1 MQSTDSKIVGSGSTS
16 WPQCEILGDICPLGT
31 LSEALGDG
39 VVESLATFAIRSK
52 PGARLVLQ
60 KNQDGFSV
68 QVTKAVYRGTSGT
81 EGLSSLHNLRGNL
94 NMLLKK
100 SNSH

>member
-1 MQSTDSKIVGSGSTS
+1 MQRKDSAVVSSEPLP
-16 WPQCEILGDICPLGT
+16 WPQCEILGDVCPLDS
-31 LSEALGDG
+31 LAEVLGGDI
-39 VVESLATFAIRSK
+39 VESIATFAVRGK

-60 KNQDGFSV
+60 KNQDGFSI
-68 QVTKAVYRGTSGT
+68 QVTKAVYRGTSDT
-81 EGLSSLHNLRGNL
+81 AGLSSLHTLRGNL